1 MGRKMRIKAK
11 NSLIVILGSMLMALG
26 INFFY
31 EPMRLVTGGV
41 SGFAIIV
48 KGLSR
53 NVIDGGIP
61 VWLTNLVIN
70 IFLFAGSYR
79 ILGKTFLRNTILG
92 TLVFTGCLYIVPIVD
107 LAKGDLLL
115 ASIFGSVLSGAGLG
129 LIFSAGCSSGGTDL
143 LGAALQKYLRH
154 YSVAQ
159 MLMIVD
165 GMIVLAGAFVFGI
178 DAALYAVIAVFIT
191 TKVMDAILEGLK
203 FAKLAL
209 IITDKDKDIS
219 NAILYEM
226 GRGVTLLPA
235 KGGYS
240 NNDKNVLLCAVD
252 KKEIVRLMDIV
263 DKNDPKAFMIVTDA
277 REVLGEGFIEY
288 RQ

>member
-1 MGRKMRIKAK
+1 MRIKARK
-11 NSLIVILGSMLMALG
+11 SLIVILGSMLMALG

-31 EPMRLVTGGV
+31 EPMKLVTGGV

-48 KGLSR
+48 KGLTTQ
-53 NVIDGGIP
+53 VMDGGIP

-70 IFLFAGSYR
+70 IFLFLGSYR
-79 ILGKTFLRNTILG
+79 ILGKEFLKNTILG
-92 TLVFTGCLYIVPIVD
+92 TMVFTGCLYIVPVMD
-107 LAKGDLLL
+107 LANGDLLL

-143 LGAALQKYLRH
+143 LGAILQRFLRH

-159 MLMIVD
+159 MLMVVD
-165 GMIVLAGAFVFGI
+165 GMIVLLGALVYGVE
-178 DAALYAVIAVFIT
+178 AALYAVIAVFIT

-203 FAKLAL
+203 FSKLAM
-209 IITDKDKDIS
+209 IISDKDEEIS
-219 NAILYEM
+219 KGILYEM
-226 GRGVTLLPA
+226 GRGVTVLPA

-240 NNDKNVLLCAVD
+240 QDNKNMLLCAVD
-252 KKEIVRLMDIV
+252 KKEIVTLMDIV
-263 DKNDPKAFMIVTDA
+263 DKNDPRAFMIVTDA
-277 REVLGEGFIEY
+277 REILGEGFIEY

>member
-1 MGRKMRIKAK
+1 MRIKAK

-31 EPMRLVTGGV
+31 EPMGLVTGGV

-53 NVIDGGIP
+53 NIIDGGIP

-143 LGAALQKYLRH
+143 LGAVLQKYLRH

-159 MLMIVD
+159 MLMLVD
-165 GMIVLAGAFVFGI
+165 GIIVLAGAFVFGI

-219 NAILYEM
+219 SAILYEM

-240 NNDKNVLLCAVD
+240 NHDKNVLMCAVD

>member
-1 MGRKMRIKAK
+1 
-11 NSLIVILGSMLMALG
+11 MLMALG
-26 INFFY
+26 INFFF

-48 KGLSR
+48 KGLTQE
-53 NVIDGGIP
+53 IMDTGIP

-70 IFLFAGSYR
+70 VFLFAGSYR

-92 TLVFTGCLYIVPIVD
+92 TLVFTGCLYIVPVID

-115 ASIFGSVLSGAGLG
+115 ACIFGSVLSGAGLG

-143 LGAALQKYLRH
+143 LGAILQKYFRH

-159 MLMIVD
+159 MLMVVD
-165 GMIVLAGAFVFGI
+165 GIIVVAGAFVFGI

-209 IITDKDKDIS
+209 IISDKDKEIS
-219 NAILYEM
+219 DAILYEM

-235 KGGYS
+235 RGGYS
-240 NNDKNVLLCAVD
+240 NEEKSVLLCAVD
-252 KKEIVRLMDIV
+252 KKEIVMLMDIV
-263 DKNDPKAFMIVTDA
+263 DKNDSKAFMIVTDA

>member
-1 MGRKMRIKAK
+1 MRIKAK

-26 INFFY
+26 INFFF

-48 KGLSR
+48 KGLTQE
-53 NVIDGGIP
+53 IMDTGIP

-70 IFLFAGSYR
+70 VFLFAGSYR

-92 TLVFTGCLYIVPIVD
+92 TLVFTGCLYIVPVID

-115 ASIFGSVLSGAGLG
+115 ACIFGSVLSGAGLG

-143 LGAALQKYLRH
+143 LGAILQKYFRH

-159 MLMIVD
+159 MLMVVD
-165 GMIVLAGAFVFGI
+165 GIIVVAGAFVFGI

-209 IITDKDKDIS
+209 IISDKDKEIS
-219 NAILYEM
+219 DAILYEM

-235 KGGYS
+235 RGGYS
-240 NNDKNVLLCAVD
+240 NEEKSVLLCAVD
-252 KKEIVRLMDIV
+252 KKEIVMLMDIV
-263 DKNDPKAFMIVTDA
+263 DKNDSKAFMIVTDA

>member
-1 MGRKMRIKAK
+1 MRIKAR

-26 INFFY
+26 INFFF

-48 KGLSR
+48 KGLTQE
-53 NVIDGGIP
+53 IMDTGIP

-70 IFLFAGSYR
+70 VFLFAGSYR

-92 TLVFTGCLYIVPIVD
+92 TLVFTGCLYIVPVID

-115 ASIFGSVLSGAGLG
+115 ACIFGSVLSGAGLG

-143 LGAALQKYLRH
+143 LGAILQKYFRH

-159 MLMIVD
+159 MLMVVD
-165 GMIVLAGAFVFGI
+165 GIIVVAGAFVFGI

-209 IITDKDKDIS
+209 IISDKDKEIS
-219 NAILYEM
+219 DAILYEM

-235 KGGYS
+235 RGGYS
-240 NNDKNVLLCAVD
+240 NEEKSVLLCAVD
-252 KKEIVRLMDIV
+252 KKEIVMLMDIV
-263 DKNDPKAFMIVTDA
+263 DKNDSKAFMIVTDA

>member
-1 MGRKMRIKAK
+1 MRIKAR

-26 INFFY
+26 INFFF

-48 KGLSR
+48 KGLTQEMM
-53 NVIDGGIP
+53 DTGIP

-70 IFLFAGSYR
+70 VFLFAGSYR

-92 TLVFTGCLYIVPIVD
+92 TLVFTGCLYIVPVID

-115 ASIFGSVLSGAGLG
+115 ACIFGSVLSGAGLG

-143 LGAALQKYLRH
+143 LGAILQKYFRH

-159 MLMIVD
+159 MLMVVD
-165 GMIVLAGAFVFGI
+165 GIIVVAGAFVFGI

-209 IITDKDKDIS
+209 IISDKDKEIS
-219 NAILYEM
+219 DAILYEM

-235 KGGYS
+235 RGGYS
-240 NNDKNVLLCAVD
+240 NEEKSVLLCAVD
-252 KKEIVRLMDIV
+252 KKEIVMLMDIV
-263 DKNDPKAFMIVTDA
+263 DKNDSKAFMIVTDA

>member
-1 MGRKMRIKAK
+1 MRIKAK

-143 LGAALQKYLRH
+143 LGAVLQKYLRH